1 MLPKPQE
8 TIKFD
13 VEGSEAVS
21 TVLLKLIN
29 DFPGKTE
36 RIAFSSLS
44 ETSGISLFPT
54 AGSAVLYEET
64 DICGHV
70 TQICQYPFSVVYR
83 CSPSTEQMRIKIKE
97 FLDLLGKWLEKQNVI
112 VDGKTYKLE
121 EYPALLA
128 GNRIIQSISRTNV
141 AHLAAAYQDGTEDW
155 SFSATLKYKNEYDE

>member
-1 MLPKPQE
+1 MLPNPQE
-8 TIKFD
+8 TIKVD

-21 TVLLKLIN
+21 TVLLQLVN
-29 DFPGKTE
+29 EFPGKAE
-36 RIAFSSLS
+36 KIAFSSLS

-54 AGSAVLYEET
+54 EET

-97 FLDLLGKWLEKQNVI
+97 FLDLLGKWLERQNVI

-121 EYPALLA
+121 EYPALSA

-141 AHLAAAYQDGTEDW
+141 AHLAATYQDGIEDW
-155 SFSATLKYKNEYDE
+155 EVSMTLKYENEYDE

>member
-1 MLPKPQE
+1 MLPKAKQ
-8 TIKFD
+8 TIKID
-13 VEGSEAVS
+13 IEGSEVVS
-21 TVLLKLIN
+21 TTLLKLIN
-29 DFPGKTE
+29 EFPGKTE
-36 RIAFSSLS
+36 RIAFSTLG
-44 ETSGISLFPT
+44 EAAGIGFFPTSGAAILSDK
-54 AGSAVLYEET
+54 T

-97 FLDLLGKWLEKQNVI
+97 FLDLLGKWLEKQDVI

-121 EYPALLA
+121 EYPALSA

-155 SFSATLKYKNEYDE
+155 SFSATLKYKNEYDK

>member
-8 TIKFD
+8 TIKVDF
-13 VEGSEAVS
+13 EGSEAVS
-21 TVLLKLIN
+21 TVLLQLIN
-29 DFPGKTE
+29 EFPGKVEQIT
-36 RIAFSSLS
+36 FSTLG
-44 ETSGISLFPT
+44 ETTGIGFFPTSGAAILSDK
-54 AGSAVLYEET
+54 T

-97 FLDLLGKWLEKQNVI
+97 FLDLLGKWLERQNVI

-121 EYPALLA
+121 EYPALSA

-141 AHLAAAYQDGTEDW
+141 AHLAATYQDGIEDW
-155 SFSATLKYKNEYDE
+155 EVSMTLKYKNEFDE